1 MKQLDNNFGII
12 VSVYNKT
19 GMVELSNG
27 DQEHFLTKSNKIKPV
42 VGDNVLYERLD
53 EKTFL
58 ITEILESRSQLMR
71 LNTKGQ
77 PQAIASNLTQILLI
91 TAPQPTP
98 NLLLIDQFILISELM
113 NCSLSIISNKID
125 ITDENHHSLRIYE
138 ELGYRLVKISAKY
151 ETNLDHLINLL
162 NHQTTILLGQSGVGK
177 STITNLLIGNNLN
190 KTDILSKKNKKG
202 RHTTSAI
209 TMHRIL
215 ENGYLI
221 DTPGIENLRPNVSD
235 IKEIENGF
243 REINS
248 VSERCKFRNCIHIN
262 EPDCAI
268 KKALKQGKI
277 TIKRYENYKKLI
289 AEFEIPLSF

>member
-19 GMVELSNG
+19 GMVELPNG

-71 LNTKGQ
+71 LNNRGQ

-125 ITDENHHSLRIYE
+125 ITDENHHLLRIYE
-138 ELGYRLVKISAKY
+138 ELGYRLVKISAKHK
-151 ETNLDHLINLL
+151 TNLDHLFNLL

-177 STITNLLIGNNLN
+177 STITNLLIDNNLN
-190 KTDILSKKNKKG
+190 KTDILSTKTKKG

-248 VSERCKFRNCIHIN
+248 VSERCKFRNCLHIN
-262 EPDCAI
+262 EPDCAV
-268 KKALKQGKI
+268 KKALKKGII
-277 TIKRYENYKKLI
+277 TIKRYDNYKKMI
-289 AEFEIPLSF
+289 AEFKIPLSF

>member
-1 MKQLDNNFGII
+1 MKQLDNNYGII
-12 VSVYNKT
+12 TSVYNKT

-27 DQEHFLTKSNKIKPV
+27 SPEHFLTKNNKIKPV
-42 VGDNVLYERLD
+42 VGDYVLYEPLD

-58 ITEILESRSQLMR
+58 ITEILESNNQLMR
-71 LNTKGQ
+71 LNTKRQ
-77 PQAIASNLTQILLI
+77 PQTVASNLTQILLI

-125 ITDENHHSLRIYE
+125 LTDESPHSLHIYE
-138 ELGYRLVKISAKY
+138 ELGYRLVEISAKY
-151 ETNLDHLINLL
+151 KTNLEHLLDLL

-177 STITNLLIGNNLN
+177 STIINLLIDNNHN
-190 KTDILSKKNKKG
+190 KTDILSRKTKKG

-221 DTPGIENLRPNVSD
+221 DTPGIENLRPNISA
-235 IKEIENGF
+235 IKEFEIGF
-243 REINS
+243 KEIHTH
-248 VSERCKFRNCIHIN
+248 SEGCKFRDCLHIN

-268 KKALKQGKI
+268 KKALKEGKI
-277 TIKRYENYKKLI
+277 TIKRYDNYKKLI
-289 AEFEIPLSF
+289 TEFQITQSF

>member
-1 MKQLDNNFGII
+1 MKQLENNYGII
-12 VSVYNKT
+12 ASVYNKT
-19 GMVELSNG
+19 GVVELSNG
-27 DQEHFLTKSNKIKPV
+27 DREHFLTKSNKIKLV
-42 VGDNVLYERLD
+42 VGDYVLYEQLD
-53 EKTFL
+53 EKTLL
-58 ITEILESRSQLMR
+58 ITEILESRNQLMR
-71 LNTKGQ
+71 LNTKGH
-77 PQAIASNLTQILLI
+77 PQAVASNLTQILLI
-91 TAPQPTP
+91 IAPQPTP

-113 NCSLSIISNKID
+113 NCSLSIIFNKID
-125 ITDENHHSLRIYE
+125 IIDESHHSFRIYE
-138 ELGYRLVKISAKY
+138 DLGYRLVKISAKY
-151 ETNLDHLINLL
+151 RTNLDHLFNLL

-177 STITNLLIGNNLN
+177 STITNLLIGDTFN
-190 KTDILSKKNKKG
+190 KTDILSTKTKKG

-243 REINS
+243 REINLL
-248 VSERCKFRNCIHIN
+248 SERCKFRNCIHIN

-277 TIKRYENYKKLI
+277 TIKRYNNYKKLI
-289 AEFEIPLSF
+289 AEFEIPMSF

>member
-77 PQAIASNLTQILLI
+77 PQTIASNLTQILLI

-125 ITDENHHSLRIYE
+125 ITDENYHSFRIYE

-151 ETNLDHLINLL
+151 KTNLDHLFNLL

-177 STITNLLIGNNLN
+177 STIINLLINNNFN
-190 KTDILSKKNKKG
+190 KTDTLSTKTKKG

-221 DTPGIENLRPNVSD
+221 DTPGIENLRPNISD

-243 REINS
+243 R
-248 VSERCKFRNCIHIN
+248 
-262 EPDCAI
+262 
-268 KKALKQGKI
+268 
-277 TIKRYENYKKLI
+277 
-289 AEFEIPLSF
+289 

>member
-27 DQEHFLTKSNKIKPV
+27 NQEHFLTKSNKIKPI

-58 ITEILESRSQLMR
+58 ITKILESRSQLMR

-125 ITDENHHSLRIYE
+125 ITDENHHLLRIYE
-138 ELGYRLVKISAKY
+138 ELGYRLVKISAKHK
-151 ETNLDHLINLL
+151 TNLDHLCNLL

-190 KTDILSKKNKKG
+190 KTDILSTKNKKG

-221 DTPGIENLRPNVSD
+221 DTPGIENLRPNISD

-248 VSERCKFRNCIHIN
+248 VSEHCKFRNCIHIN

>member
-27 DQEHFLTKSNKIKPV
+27 DQEHFLTKSNKIKPI

-58 ITEILESRSQLMR
+58 ITKILESRSQLMR

-125 ITDENHHSLRIYE
+125 ITDENHHSLSIYE
-138 ELGYRLVKISAKY
+138 ELGYRLVKISAKHK
-151 ETNLDHLINLL
+151 TNLDHLFNLL
-162 NHQTTILLGQSGVGK
+162 NHKTTILLGQSGVGK
-177 STITNLLIGNNLN
+177 STITNLLIGNNLK
-190 KTDILSKKNKKG
+190 KTDILSTKTKKG
-202 RHTTSAI
+202 KHTTSSI

-248 VSERCKFRNCIHIN
+248 VSERCKFRNCLHIN

-268 KKALKQGKI
+268 KKAVKKGTI
-277 TIKRYENYKKLI
+277 TIKRYDNYKKLI

>member
-12 VSVYNKT
+12 ISVYNKM

-42 VGDNVLYERLD
+42 VGDYVLYEQGD
-53 EKTFL
+53 EKTLL
-58 ITEILESRSQLMR
+58 ITKILESRNQLMR

-77 PQAIASNLTQILLI
+77 PQAVASNLTQILLI
-91 TAPQPTP
+91 VAQQPTP
-98 NLLLIDQFILISELM
+98 NLFLIDQFILISELM

-125 ITDENHHSLRIYE
+125 ITDENHHSFRVYE
-138 ELGYRLVKISAKY
+138 DLGYRLVKISAKY
-151 ETNLDHLINLL
+151 KINLDHLFNLL
-162 NHQTTILLGQSGVGK
+162 KHQTTILLGQSGVGK
-177 STITNLLIGNNLN
+177 STIANLLIGNNLN
-190 KTDILSKKNKKG
+190 KTDILSTKTKKG
-202 RHTTSAI
+202 RHTTSAF
-209 TMHRIL
+209 TMHPIL

-243 REINS
+243 REINLL
-248 VSERCKFRNCIHIN
+248 SEHCKFRNCIHIN

-268 KKALKQGKI
+268 KKALKQGKVSI
-277 TIKRYENYKKLI
+277 NRYDNYKKLI
-289 AEFEIPLSF
+289 AEFKIPLSF

>member
-1 MKQLDNNFGII
+1 MKQLDNNIGII

-125 ITDENHHSLRIYE
+125 ITDENHHLLRIYE
-138 ELGYRLVKISAKY
+138 ELGYRLVKISAKHK
-151 ETNLDHLINLL
+151 TNLDHLFNLL

-190 KTDILSKKNKKG
+190 KTDILSTKNKKG

-248 VSERCKFRNCIHIN
+248 LSERCKFRNCIHIN

>member
-1 MKQLDNNFGII
+1 MKQLGNNFGII
-12 VSVYNKT
+12 ASVYNKT
-19 GMVELSNG
+19 GMIELSNG
-27 DQEHFLTKSNKIKPV
+27 DREHFLTKSNKIKPV
-42 VGDNVLYERLD
+42 VGDYVLYEQLD
-53 EKTFL
+53 EKTLL
-58 ITEILESRSQLMR
+58 ITEILESTSQLMR

-77 PQAIASNLTQILLI
+77 PQVVASNLTQILLI

-138 ELGYRLVKISAKY
+138 DLGYRLAKISAKHK
-151 ETNLDHLINLL
+151 TNLDYLFNLL

-177 STITNLLIGNNLN
+177 STITNLLIDNNLN
-190 KTDILSKKNKKG
+190 KTDILSTKTKKG

-221 DTPGIENLRPNVSD
+221 DTPGIENLRPNISD
-235 IKEIENGF
+235 IKEIETGF
-243 REINS
+243 REIHTH
-248 VSERCKFRNCIHIN
+248 SERCKFRDCIHIN
-262 EPDCAI
+262 EPDCAV
-268 KKALKQGKI
+268 KKALKKGKI
-277 TIKRYENYKKLI
+277 TIKRYDNYKKLI
-289 AEFEIPLSF
+289 AEFQISQSL

>member
-1 MKQLDNNFGII
+1 MKQLGNNFGII
-12 VSVYNKT
+12 ASVYNKT
-19 GMVELSNG
+19 GMIESSNG
-27 DQEHFLTKSNKIKPV
+27 NREHFLTKSNKIKPV
-42 VGDNVLYERLD
+42 VGDYVLYERLD
-53 EKTFL
+53 KETLL
-58 ITEILESRSQLMR
+58 ITEILESTSQLMR

-77 PQAIASNLTQILLI
+77 PQTVASNLTQILLI

-138 ELGYRLVKISAKY
+138 ELGYRLVKISAKHK
-151 ETNLDHLINLL
+151 TNLDHLFNLL

-177 STITNLLIGNNLN
+177 STITNLLIGNNPN
-190 KTDILSKKNKKG
+190 KTDILSTKTNKG

-221 DTPGIENLRPNVSD
+221 DTPGIENLRPNISD

-243 REINS
+243 REINAL
-248 VSERCKFRNCIHIN
+248 SERCKFRDCIHIN
-262 EPDCAI
+262 EPDCVV
-268 KKALKQGKI
+268 KKALNKGKI
-277 TIKRYENYKKLI
+277 TIKRYDNYKKLI
-289 AEFEIPLSF
+289 AEFEISQSF